1 MLGPATGVGVGAMP
15 FGYCAYRFPLNYRIC
30 AWHVSSRQVSSRAP
44 ISVAHC
50 AATISRINAMFSA
63 TAYIP
68 ANWPILIP
76 LAQIPP
82 KKIQYSIL
90 IFLAGVGVHVEVASA
105 GNNP

>member
-1 MLGPATGVGVGAMP
+1 MVFRKMIIL
-15 FGYCAYRFPLNYRIC
+15 FGHSCILFSYRIQRGIRH
-30 AWHVSSRQVSSRAP
+30 HVQGANKRSALRCDDQPYQRYVSV
-44 ISVAHC
+44 I
-50 AATISRINAMFSA
+50 
-63 TAYIP
+63 AYIP
-68 ANWPILIP
+68 ANWAILIL